1 MNIFC
6 EAKIHLDRKTMF
18 HCHCCLI
25 SMGGQAMPW
34 AMKVTGITFTRFS
47 LPLKKITIKMRKYVK
62 GRRRGHGRGI
72 SSGHSKRS
80 WFGQWQWWVFLFKV
94 KLVSFHSFYLFNN
107 QNSKKLLN
115 TFLFTEHGWGSW
127 NISKTQGPLGD
138 VCETN
143 RLLSLTSKLN
153 LTTKLK

>member
-1 MNIFC
+1 MFHCLCCLISMDGQRTLWAMRMMGTTFSRLILGVKEQRCYNMVEKKAPTCEQLCLSLAWPKNEVLCPSTEIKMNIFC

-18 HCHCCLI
+18 HCRCCLI

-80 WFGQWQWWVFLFKV
+80 WFGQWQ
-94 KLVSFHSFYLFNN
+94 
-107 QNSKKLLN
+107 
-115 TFLFTEHGWGSW
+115 
-127 NISKTQGPLGD
+127 
-138 VCETN
+138 
-143 RLLSLTSKLN
+143 R
-153 LTTKLK
+153 